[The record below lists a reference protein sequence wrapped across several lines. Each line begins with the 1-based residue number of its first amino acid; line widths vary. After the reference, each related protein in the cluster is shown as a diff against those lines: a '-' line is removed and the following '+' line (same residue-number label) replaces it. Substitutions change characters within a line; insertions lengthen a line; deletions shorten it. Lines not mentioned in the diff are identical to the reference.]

1 MIVEKENKLLEI
13 LRTYGPVVVAFSG
26 GVDSSVLSKAAKLAL
41 GDKVVAITAAS
52 ELLPQEELTDAK
64 EVAEIIGIEHK
75 VISVQD
81 LANPKFVA
89 NDRERCY
96 YCKEKR
102 FALLTNWAQENGYQK
117 VIEGS
122 NLDDDGD
129 YRPGMRALSE
139 NDFVASPLVAAGFNK
154 TDIRNLAKK
163 WNLPVW
169 NKPSAACLASRIS
182 YGLEITA
189 DRLKQVERAERIV
202 RQHVQGQ
209 LRVRHHGNLARIE
222 VAAELLPTLLDHNVN
237 ESIVREIK
245 KLGFTYVTLDLQGYR
260 MGSQNE
266 IL

>member
-1 MIVEKENKLLEI
+1 MILEKENKLLEI
-13 LRTYGPVVVAFSG
+13 LRDYGSVVVAFSG

-41 GDKVVAITAAS
+41 GDKAAAITATS
-52 ELLPQEELTDAK
+52 ELLPQEELMDAK
-64 EVAEIIGIEHK
+64 EVAAIIGIEHK

-81 LANPKFVA
+81 LANPKFVV

-102 FALLTNWAQENGYQK
+102 FALLTTWAKEHGYQK
-117 VIEGS
+117 VVEGS

-129 YRPGMRALSE
+129 YRPGMRALRE
-139 NDFVASPLVAAGFNK
+139 NDFVASPLAIAGFNK
-154 TDIRNLAKK
+154 KDIRNLAKK

-189 DRLKQVERAERIV
+189 DRLKQVERAEQIV
-202 RQHVQGQ
+202 RQYVQGQ

-222 VAAELLPTLLDHNVN
+222 VATEFLPTLLDHNVN
-237 ESIVREIK
+237 EKIIREIK
-245 KLGFTYVTLDLQGYR
+245 KIGFTYVTLDLQGYR